1 MSSEDR
7 RVRYLE
13 SGPVGSEVHD
23 RLDLIREILADPATW
38 ADPSSEV
45 IEQVSAEIGAGAGL
59 STPVSGRR
67 RWMAASIAALV
78 LMVVALGVA
87 GLIDRP
93 SDTVAIE
100 ASMVGTELAPDAHA
114 TATLEETP
122 SGWWIRLVV
131 DGLPPAPEGSYYE
144 GWVWSEGEGVSIGTF
159 HLRGGSDPVILWAGV
174 DVADYPSL
182 WVTLE
187 EEGAGPAASD
197 EVMLRGDVTGLT
209 P

>member
-1 MSSEDR
+1 MSSEDW
-7 RVRYLE
+7 RVRHLE
-13 SGPVGSEVHD
+13 SGPAGSEAND

-38 ADPSSEV
+38 TDPPSRV
-45 IEQVSAEIGAGAGL
+45 IEQVSAEIGAGTDL
-59 STPVSGRR
+59 ITPSSGRR

-78 LMVVALGVA
+78 LLVVALGVA

-93 SDTVAIE
+93 SDTVAIQ
-100 ASMVGTELAPDAHA
+100 ASMVGTELAPEAHG
-114 TATLEETP
+114 TASLEETP

-131 DGLPPAPEGSYYE
+131 EGLPPAPEGSYYQ
-144 GWVWSEGEGVSIGTF
+144 GWVWRQGEGVSIGTF
-159 HLRGGSDPVILWAGV
+159 HLRGGSDPVILWSGV
-174 DVADYPSL
+174 DVADYPSV